1 MPDSASVRGRNRKA
15 GGSARLIVLMLGE
28 KRRPLSMLIFIAALY
43 SFIDASDVVR
53 MFPEIGYFPFT
64 MESLASVLLY
74 SAAGLL
80 GAERF
85 WRPDGRAEW
94 ISLPA
99 EPDLKYLSLAL
110 AWGLI
115 IPLALAVT
123 MTLCSSVTVVALR
136 AARHWYIDPSLIVRS
151 LAGSIAG
158 FPAAIVSLCS
168 GIVFRRLWPLKLAG
182 LLLAISMGG
191 NLVIN
196 LYVRSVFDPSVAIG
210 VPWGLFLDPTI
221 LLYRSLEGPVGFP
234 DPELAALDGL
244 MLKLE
249 NLSLAVSWALLPAA
263 ALILGRTGH
272 RRMEAAGALPE

>member
-1 MPDSASVRGRNRKA
+1 MPDPAPVRRNGPGA
-15 GGSARLIVLMLGE
+15 GSLPGLIALVLAE
-28 KRRPLSMLIFIAALY
+28 KPRPLSLLLGLAALY
-43 SFIDASDVVR
+43 TFIDASDVVR
-53 MFPEIGYFPFT
+53 LFPEIGYFPFT
-64 MESLASVLLY
+64 MESLVSVLLY

-85 WRPDGRAEW
+85 WRPAGRAEW

-99 EPDLKYLSLAL
+99 EPERKYLSLAL

-168 GIVFRRLWPLKLAG
+168 GIVFRRLGPLKLAG

-191 NLVIN
+191 NLAIN
-196 LYVRSVFDPSVAIG
+196 LYVRSVFDPSVATG

-221 LLYRSLEGPVGFP
+221 LLYRSLEGPGGFP